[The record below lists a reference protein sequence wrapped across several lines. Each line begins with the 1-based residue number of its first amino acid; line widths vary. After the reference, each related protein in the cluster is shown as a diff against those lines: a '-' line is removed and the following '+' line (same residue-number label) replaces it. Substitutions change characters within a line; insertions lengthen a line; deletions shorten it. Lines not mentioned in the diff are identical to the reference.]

1 MLGAIKY
8 NLTHLLDFSGR
19 DARQT
24 FWYYVAFL
32 VVLNVVIGV
41 VVYIPAMV
49 SSIGTAMEAAQAG
62 AGEQEV
68 QARMMAQMQDTL
80 GTTMWISIG
89 ISAAMPLLLI
99 AAFVR
104 RLHDADK
111 PGWWA
116 LLPLAMQAA
125 SIAVSIRISGE
136 MQAMMR
142 EALAVGNDP
151 AKLQSV
157 MAHQS
162 EYAAYGLI
170 GWIGI
175 LIVVGFGVLRSTDGP
190 NRYGAEPVRF

>member
-32 VVLNVVIGV
+32 VVLNVVIGI

-49 SSIGTAMEAAQAG
+49 SSVGTAMEAAQAG

-104 RLHDADK
+104 RLHDAGK

-142 EALAVGNDP
+142 EALTVGNDP

-170 GWIGI
+170 GWLGI